1 MNPLFSFENV
11 GAAREIEL
19 ENKLISPEFQLCQE
33 EQTRMFKHLPIKSI
47 LASDYLCQA
56 ESYLTNL
63 IAVDKFQEILSIA
76 KNFPG
81 NVTSFV
87 GFEIHLKDATQ
98 RADWAFAVSGEG
110 SDREV
115 LTNLMKNGQLSL
127 HFFQQ
132 PEWRHIAEFSEVWA
146 NQTSLLQKHIKC
158 FWLEFDMPET
168 LPTTFIPSV
177 FFGPEKLPEGIA
189 SNDASQY
196 HWLLDS
202 ALPLLRGKKL

>member
-1 MNPLFSFENV
+1 VFNPLNRYISHSFSFENV

-19 ENKLISPEFQLCQE
+19 ENKLISPEFQLRQE
-33 EQTRMFKHLPIKSI
+33 EQTRMFKHLPLKSI

-81 NVTSFV
+81 NVTSFL
-87 GFEIHLKDATQ
+87 GFEIHLKDTKQ

-115 LTNLMKNGQLSL
+115 LVRYCITTSSGSTVIKKGTASRYEL
-127 HFFQQ
+127 HQEDTGGCVSFPGRDNVISFF
-132 PEWRHIAEFSEVWA
+132 
-146 NQTSLLQKHIKC
+146 K
-158 FWLEFDMPET
+158 
-168 LPTTFIPSV
+168 
-177 FFGPEKLPEGIA
+177 
-189 SNDASQY
+189 
-196 HWLLDS
+196 
-202 ALPLLRGKKL
+202 